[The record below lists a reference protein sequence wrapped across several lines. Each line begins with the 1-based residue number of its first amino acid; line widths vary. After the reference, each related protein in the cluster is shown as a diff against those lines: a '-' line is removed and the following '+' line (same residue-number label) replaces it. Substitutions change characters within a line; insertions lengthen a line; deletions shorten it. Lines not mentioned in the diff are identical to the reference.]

1 MSGSLDLSKTKLQGF
16 ASGVSGKSGNQSSS
30 GISQLSATISDC
42 TSCTLGI
49 VSRRLNLVGRSVD
62 LSALPDA
69 ETKSVFVFVC
79 AECGFLWNR
88 IVRIM
93 WVYDMRGD

>member
-16 ASGVSGKSGNQSSS
+16 ASGVSGESGNQSGSS
-30 GISQLSATISDC
+30 IPQLSATVSND
-42 TSCTLGI
+42 TSSTLGI
-49 VSRRLNLVGRSVD
+49 ISRGLDLVGRGVD
-62 LSALPDA
+62 LSMLPDA

>member
-16 ASGVSGKSGNQSSS
+16 ASGVSGKSGNQSGS
-30 GISQLSATISDC
+30 GVSQLSVTVSNR

-49 VSRRLNLVGRSVD
+49 VSRRLNLVGRGVD
-62 LSALPDA
+62 LSMLSHS

-79 AECGFLWNR
+79 SECSFLWNR
-88 IVRIM
+88 IVCVM
-93 WVYDMRGD
+93 GL